1 MEFKEKTNMKVYVV
15 MWEQRVGADSTI
27 NQLGSQAFTTK
38 EGANKHIEEKGLRFE
53 NGRYSDYGRGLYA
66 WVEELTLI
74 DAIET
79 KDGMSFIKLKE

>member
-1 MEFKEKTNMKVYVV
+1 MKAYVV
-15 MWEQRVGADSTI
+15 TWEQRVGADGVS
-27 NQLGSQAFTTK
+27 NWLDNQAFTTK
-38 EGANKHIEEKGLRFE
+38 VGATKRIENKGLRLE

-79 KDGMSFIKLKE
+79 KDGIAFIEPRE

>member
-1 MEFKEKTNMKVYVV
+1 MKVYAV
-15 MWEQRVGADSTI
+15 MWEQRVGADGVS
-27 NQLGSQAFTTK
+27 NWLGNQAFTTK

-66 WVEELTLI
+66 RVEELTLI

-79 KDGMSFIKLKE
+79 KDGIVFIEPRE